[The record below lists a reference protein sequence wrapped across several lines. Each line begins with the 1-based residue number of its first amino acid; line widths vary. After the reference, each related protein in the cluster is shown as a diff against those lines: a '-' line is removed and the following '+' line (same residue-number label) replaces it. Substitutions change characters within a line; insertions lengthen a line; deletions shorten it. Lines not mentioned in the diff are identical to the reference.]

1 MKTVHILLL
10 FLHVCW
16 YDVGQ
21 NFRLYRTDF
30 KSIGGKRLQCN
41 RFRRLT
47 SRSGNFDMFSPLQ
60 DGLMTTALCSSSGSV
75 SDIIPRI
82 AQVDGLDWEK
92 TWMVVISCAKSESG
106 KRSLR
111 EGGGMQEI
119 SDIERCFDMIGELRS
134 LRARSKMRDFDE
146 GFSFASIAD
155 VEDILHRVSSA
166 GVVEVEELQ
175 TLRTTA
181 RTLRQVNDKMQ
192 SEEVSWLC
200 PTVLQCWR
208 ERSGKT
214 VPAQLI
220 KVLNQNL
227 KDDGQL
233 NLSRHREVQELKDKY
248 LRLQEIIATTANM
261 PRKLHPL
268 TQEMENIKQ
277 AYLQAIHQILR
288 QISRDIA
295 PHAPDMLDALRA
307 SAFLDGLCARERVAL
322 MMGASRPLVGA
333 HGIIQVQ
340 GCQHPLLALRGAAP
354 VGNDLRLDSS
364 TRGLVVTGPNGGG
377 KTILLKTVGLFAK
390 LVQHGCWLPCNA
402 GSRFDKFDHVLC
414 SIGDGQDVFKDLS
427 TFTSQLDDI
436 RKIMNVSLS
445 SLPGAS
451 LVLLDEPCS
460 GTCPEE
466 GSALAEAILE
476 KLVERD
482 VRVVTTTH
490 YERVKDMAMNDD
502 RFQVCNMYWNGSS
515 PSFRA
520 LFGFAGHSRSIAAA
534 ERSGLPV
541 NVVNRARSLLA
552 GHQEVLGL
560 VEEVEEKRAR
570 ESQVKLEIAALE
582 LRVRELEASLRRWE
596 EKIVAESSALVQQA
610 RGALLLQ
617 LKAAEAT
624 VEEVKEEA
632 LRKEELAWGL
642 ESEDLELSLSLFYEG
657 AEESELNNKR
667 KMTRK

>member
-1 MKTVHILLL
+1 MSRNMKTVHILLL

-233 NLSRHREVQELKDKY
+233 NLSRHREVQEFKDKY

-377 KTILLKTVGLFAK
+377 KTILLKVSWGGRAGEGVTCSKTVGLFAK

-427 TFTSQLDDI
+427 TFTSQLDDVVTFHLFFPHAFLILSSSLSLLNVLQI

-445 SLPGAS
+445 SPPGAS

-482 VRVVTTTH
+482 VR
-490 YERVKDMAMNDD
+490 
-502 RFQVCNMYWNGSS
+502 
-515 PSFRA
+515 
-520 LFGFAGHSRSIAAA
+520 
-534 ERSGLPV
+534 
-541 NVVNRARSLLA
+541 
-552 GHQEVLGL
+552 
-560 VEEVEEKRAR
+560 
-570 ESQVKLEIAALE
+570 
-582 LRVRELEASLRRWE
+582 
-596 EKIVAESSALVQQA
+596 
-610 RGALLLQ
+610 
-617 LKAAEAT
+617 
-624 VEEVKEEA
+624 
-632 LRKEELAWGL
+632 
-642 ESEDLELSLSLFYEG
+642 
-657 AEESELNNKR
+657 
-667 KMTRK
+667 